1 MKKKISLAIVL
12 LIMLLTTHVFAATP
26 VTMEI
31 VEDKT
36 CTIKLNEESTFEK
49 KIISSDLKNHEI
61 TLQLKVSNDSVK
73 EVPTGELMLVID
85 SSDSMNESISGSTKT
100 RKDLVLESANKLV
113 ENLLKIND
121 KTLKIGVVSFSSTED
136 QTKNGSA
143 EDSQKICDL
152 SNNLKDLQTKISS
165 IEGTGHR
172 TNLDAG
178 LQLAK
183 SSFTSEENNKYLIVL
198 TDGVPNLS
206 VGINEYSCS
215 AEDKIIENTVKTFK
229 SFDKD
234 VEIITLLTGISD
246 EEATAVQ
253 SYENDEAGEPVLKT
267 YSYKYII
274 DHVFGTEE
282 KPTIG
287 KFYYIT
293 DAEIEETITNKIYA
307 DLVPVEKILK
317 DIKVVDYFP
326 QYIVDNFEMKYVEGI
341 DTTNVSSEIDKE
353 TNSITWNIKELKA
366 GESATIQYTLKLKDE
381 FDEKIIG
388 EVLNTNQKVDINF
401 KDPDGKDQTKTT
413 DMTPTIKL
421 TAVPV
426 EKPQEKP
433 KEEPKVDDT
442 KAPEPLPNTG
452 APIFIGIIAG
462 MFIATIIFAFKSRKI
477 R

>member
-31 VEDKT
+31 VEDNI

-49 KIISSDLKNHEI
+49 KIISSDLENYEV
-61 TLQLKVSNDSVK
+61 TLQLKVSNDAVK
-73 EVPTGELMLVID
+73 EVPTGEIMLVID
-85 SSDSMNESISGSTKT
+85 SSDSMNDKVNDTTKT

-113 ENLLKIND
+113 ENLLSLNN
-121 KTLKIGVVSFSSTED
+121 KTLKIGVVSFSATED

-143 EDSQKICDL
+143 EDAQKVCDL
-152 SNNLKDLQTKISS
+152 SNDLKDLQTKISS
-165 IEGTGHR
+165 IEGTGYR

-183 SSFTSEENNKYLIVL
+183 SSFTSEKNNKYLIVL

-215 AEDKIIENTVKTFK
+215 AEDKIIENTVETFK
-229 SFDKD
+229 SFDED

-246 EEATAVQ
+246 EEATAIQ
-253 SYENDEAGEPVLKT
+253 SYENNEDGESVLKT

-274 DHVFGTEE
+274 ENVFGTEKE
-282 KPTIG
+282 PMVG
-287 KFYYIT
+287 KFYNIS
-293 DAEIEETITNKIYA
+293 DEEIEETITDKIYA

-341 DTTNVSSEIDKE
+341 DTTNVSSTIDKE
-353 TNSITWNIKELKA
+353 ANSITWNIKELNP

-388 EVLNTNQKVDINF
+388 EILNTNQKVDVNF
-401 KDPDGKDQTKTT
+401 KDFDDKEQTKTS
-413 DMTPTIKL
+413 DVTPKVKL

-426 EKPQEKP
+426 EA
-433 KEEPKVDDT
+433 PKVDDT
-442 KAPEPLPNTG
+442 KASEPLPKTG
-452 APIFIGIIAG
+452 APIFIGIIAI
-462 MFIATIIFAFKSRKI
+462 MFIATIVFAFKSRKI